1 MATAEAPRN
10 AESAGDSDELA
21 GFGYKQE
28 LDRSLGSFSSF
39 AAGFSYISI
48 LTGVFE
54 LFGFGV
60 LNAGPAVWWSW
71 IVVFVGQMAVALCF
85 AELAGQFPLAGSVY
99 QWSKR
104 MGSDFLSWMTGW
116 ILIIGSIVTVAAVA
130 VAWQVVLPQVSTKFE
145 FIGTS
150 ADAGTYLTPN
160 GAKNAIILGAI
171 LVVFATIINMLG
183 VKIMA
188 RINNF
193 GVIVELIGST
203 ILVILLIFHF
213 HRGPAVV
220 TRTLGTGAGHQW
232 GYFGAFLIGGIMSAY
247 VMYGFDTAGT
257 LAEETNEP
265 RRAAPPAILR
275 ALATAGLIGALLIL
289 FALMSVK
296 DIHDKNLGILG
307 LPYVI
312 KQALGNTLGNVFLIA
327 SAIAITVC
335 CLAVCTACIRM
346 LFSMA
351 RDGRLPFGS
360 HIARVSGRAKV
371 PIVPALLVGVL
382 SLALLAV
389 NIANQSAF
397 ATLTSVAII
406 MFYLPYLAV
415 TGSML
420 SKRLRGEWP
429 RAAHGPYFNMG
440 RWGLP
445 VNIFAV
451 VYGAIVAF
459 EIAWPR
465 AAVYGTK
472 WYFRFGAY
480 EFIGASFLV
489 GCLYYFLVQ
498 TRKPPEV
505 LAEHRAE
512 VPVLAGSPLGE
523 MAP

>member
-1 MATAEAPRN
+1 MATVEAPN
-10 AESAGDSDELA
+10 TGAGGDSGELA

-54 LFGFGV
+54 LFGFGF

-71 IVVFVGQMAVALCF
+71 LVVLGGQMCVALCF

-104 MGSDFLSWMTGW
+104 IGSDFNSFMTGW

-130 VAWQVVLPQVSTKFE
+130 VAWQVVLPQVTSKLQFVGGAADVGSYST
-145 FIGTS
+145 T
-150 ADAGTYLTPN
+150 D
-160 GAKNAIILGAI
+160 GAKNALILGAI

-220 TRTLGTGAGHQW
+220 GHTLGTGAGHQW

-257 LAEETNEP
+257 LAEETHDP

-296 DIHDKNLGILG
+296 NIHDKNIGLLG
-307 LPYVI
+307 LPYII

-327 SAIAITVC
+327 AAIAITVC
-335 CLAVCTACIRM
+335 TLAVCTACIRM

-360 HIARVSGRAKV
+360 SLARVSGRARV
-371 PIVPALLVGVL
+371 PIVPAVFVGICSLVVL
-382 SLALLAV
+382 V
-389 NIANQSAF
+389 INIANQHAF
-397 ATLTSVAII
+397 STLTSVAII
-406 MFYLPYLAV
+406 MFYLPYLGV
-415 TGSML
+415 TGAML
-420 SKRLRGEWP
+420 RQRLRGGWP
-429 RAAHGPYFNMG
+429 RPDHGPYFNLG

-445 VNIFAV
+445 INVIAV
-451 VYGAIVAF
+451 VYGVLVAF
-459 EIAWPR
+459 NIAWPR
-465 AAVYGTK
+465 TDVYGTGA
-472 WYFRFGAY
+472 YRFGAY
-480 EFIGASFLV
+480 IFIGASFIV
-489 GCLYYFLVQ
+489 GCMYYFGIQ
-498 TRKPPEV
+498 RRKPSEV
-505 LAEHRAE
+505 LAEHRADI
-512 VPVLAGSPLGE
+512 PTLPDQHLGE
-523 MAP
+523 VAP

>member
-1 MATAEAPRN
+1 
-10 AESAGDSDELA
+10 
-21 GFGYKQE
+21 
-28 LDRSLGSFSSF
+28 
-39 AAGFSYISI
+39 
-48 LTGVFE
+48 
-54 LFGFGV
+54 
-60 LNAGPAVWWSW
+60 
-71 IVVFVGQMAVALCF
+71 
-85 AELAGQFPLAGSVY
+85 
-99 QWSKR
+99 
-104 MGSDFLSWMTGW
+104 MTGW
-116 ILIIGSIVTVAAVA
+116 VLIIGSIVTVAAVA
-130 VAWQVVLPQVSTKFE
+130 VAWQVVLPPVWSKLQFVGGASD
-145 FIGTS
+145 IGVFN
-150 ADAGTYLTPN
+150 TPD
-160 GAKNAIILGAI
+160 GAKNALILGAI

-183 VKIMA
+183 VKVMA

-213 HRGPAVV
+213 HRGPGVV
-220 TRTLGTGAGHQW
+220 TNTLGTGAGHSW

-257 LAEETNEP
+257 LAEETNDP

-275 ALATAGLIGALLIL
+275 ALATAATIGALLIL
-289 FALMSVK
+289 FALMAVRN
-296 DIHDKNLGILG
+296 IHDPKIGAQG
-307 LPYVI
+307 LPYIV
-312 KQALGNTLGNVFLIA
+312 KQALGNTTGNIFLVA

-335 CLAVCTACIRM
+335 TLAVCTACIRM

-360 HIARVSGRAKV
+360 SVARVSGRAKV
-371 PIVPALLVGVL
+371 PIVPAILVGVL

-397 ATLTSVAII
+397 GTLTSVAII

-420 SKRLRGEWP
+420 VKRLRGEWP
-429 RAAHGPYFNMG
+429 RPEHGSYFNLG
-440 RWGLP
+440 RWGLA

-451 VYGAIVAF
+451 VYGTVIAF

-480 EFIGASFLV
+480 EFIGASIII
-489 GCLYYFLVQ
+489 GALYYFLVQ
-498 TRKPPEV
+498 TRKPSEV

-512 VPVLAGSPLGE
+512 VPMIPEPALGE

>member
-1 MATAEAPRN
+1 MATVEAPRG
-10 AESAGDSDELA
+10 AGSTNDSSELA

-54 LFGFGV
+54 LFGFGFS
-60 LNAGPAVWWSW
+60 NAGPAVWWSW
-71 IVVFVGQMAVALCF
+71 LVVFAGQMAVALCF

-104 MGSDFLSWMTGW
+104 IGTDFVSWMTGW

-130 VAWQVVLPQVSTKFE
+130 VAWQVVLPQVTTKLQFV
-145 FIGTS
+145 GGA
-150 ADAGTYLTPN
+150 ADAGTYSTPN
-160 GAKNAIILGAI
+160 GAKNALILGAI
-171 LVVFATIINMLG
+171 LVIFATIINMLG

-193 GVIVELIGST
+193 GVIAELIGSS

-213 HRGPAVV
+213 QRGPGVV
-220 TRTLGTGAGHQW
+220 TNTLGTGAGHSW
-232 GYFGAFLIGGIMSAY
+232 GYLGAFLIGGIMSAY

-257 LAEETNEP
+257 LAEETNDP
-265 RRAAPPAILR
+265 RRAAPPAIIR
-275 ALATAGLIGALLIL
+275 ALITAAVIGALLIL

-296 DIHDKNLGILG
+296 NIHDKNIGLLG
-307 LPYVI
+307 LPYIV
-312 KQALGNTLGNVFLIA
+312 KQALGNTTGNVFLID

-335 CLAVCTACIRM
+335 TLAVCTACIRM

-360 HIARVSGRAKV
+360 RVARVSGRARV

-382 SLALLAV
+382 SLVLLAI

-397 ATLTSVAII
+397 LTLTSVAII

-420 SKRLRGEWP
+420 TKRLRGEWP
-429 RAAHGPYFNMG
+429 RPEHGPYFNLG
-440 RWGLP
+440 RWGLL
-445 VNIFAV
+445 VNLFAV
-451 VYGAIVAF
+451 VYGTVIAF

-465 AAVYGTK
+465 SVVYGTK

-480 EFIGASFLV
+480 EFIGASFII

-498 TRKPPEV
+498 TRKPAEV

-512 VPVLAGSPLGE
+512 VPVIAGAPLGE